1 MSTVLR
7 YILCS
12 CVFSVLFLG
21 VSAQKDSTKRKTTF
35 KTLTHDV
42 YKSFV
47 RVEPKREDSSFMQKS
62 EASFKP
68 YEGKAIRNIYI
79 VNLSFSQNVQDT
91 AKNIISTLTRAADRL
106 QSNTKDWMIRDM
118 LFVKKGQLIDPYRL
132 ADNERFLRD
141 QSFIKDARIA
151 VRPIEEYPDSVD
163 LYIRL
168 RDVFSWGAEVNA
180 SGVNNVKTSIYDAN
194 FLGMAQRLQYTLLYD
209 KNRNPIM
216 GSEIRYRK
224 TSVGGSF
231 INLEAAYTTINQS
244 GLATENETAYF
255 LSLDRPLYTP
265 NARFAGG
272 LQVSRNQSTN
282 VFEKPIPLFRDY
294 KYQIGDVWLGYNIGV
309 NKQKRK
315 GSDDRS
321 RRFVSM
327 RYFNQHFDQLPQL
340 DSFDLRYTNKR
351 YVLGQLTWYK
361 IDFYKT
367 NYIYGFG
374 RTEDLPVGMTR
385 KVTIGPVQVDSL
397 RRLYAGW
404 EFDHWLVDKHENYW
418 NYTLALGTNLY
429 KKEFQDN
436 STLLNLGW
444 YSRLM
449 DFTKFKIRQY
459 TNISYAG
466 IYNQHVYESLH
477 INNEFGLDDFST
489 DSIRARQR
497 LSLGTESVLYS
508 RWSILGFKLAFLAF
522 GRATLMTPRQLG
534 FAKGGFFPALGGG
547 IRTRNENLIFGTIE
561 GRFTWFPNTLFGV
574 NNFTISIRSNLRV
587 KFTGSFVQAPWFALV
602 K

>member
-1 MSTVLR
+1 MRTVLR
-7 YILCS
+7 YILYS
-12 CVFSVLFLG
+12 FLFSILSMAVFG
-21 VSAQKDSTKRKTTF
+21 QDSTKKKSTLH
-35 KTLTHDV
+35 TLTNDLYH
-42 YKSFV
+42 SFV
-47 RVEPKREDSSFMQKS
+47 KVEEKRQDSTFFQKS
-62 EASFKP
+62 EASFKQ
-68 YEGKAIRNIYI
+68 YAGKGIRRIYI
-79 VNLSFSQNVQDT
+79 VNLSFSENVLDT
-91 AKNIISTLTRAADRL
+91 STNFISGLTRVADRL

-118 LFVKKGQLIDPYRL
+118 LFVKKGQILDPYRL

-141 QSFIKDARIA
+141 QNFIKDARIV

-168 RDVFSWGAEVNA
+168 RDVFSWGAEVQT
-180 SGVNNVKTSIYDAN
+180 SGVNNVKASIYDAN
-194 FLGMAQRLQYTLLYD
+194 FLGMAQRLQYSILYD
-209 KNRNPIM
+209 KYRNPIV

-224 TSVGGSF
+224 TSVAGSF
-231 INLEAAYTTINQS
+231 INLEAGYSTINQG

-272 LQVSRNQSTN
+272 LQISHNQATN
-282 VFEKPIPLFRDY
+282 VFEKPAPLFNDY
-294 KYQIGDVWLGYNIGV
+294 KYQLGDVWLGYNIGV

-327 RYFNQHFDQLPQL
+327 RYFDQHFNQFPQL
-340 DSFDLRYTNKR
+340 DTFDPRYTNKR

-385 KVTIGPVQVDSL
+385 KVTIGAVQVDSL
-397 RRLYAGW
+397 RRMYAGW

-418 NYTLALGTNLY
+418 NYTLALGTNFY
-429 KKEFQDN
+429 KKEWQDN
-436 STLLNLGW
+436 STLLNISW
-444 YSRLM
+444 YSRLL

-459 TNISYAG
+459 ANISYAG

-477 INNEFGLDDFST
+477 INNEYGLDDFST

-497 LSLGTESVLYS
+497 LSLGTESVLYT

-522 GRATLMTPRQLG
+522 AKGTLMEPPQLG
-534 FAKGGFFPALGGG
+534 IWRGGLFPSLGGG
-547 IRTRNENLIFGTIE
+547 VRTRNENLIFGTIE
-561 GRFTWFPNTLFGV
+561 ARFTWFPHTLYGV
-574 NNFTISIRSNLRV
+574 NNFTITVRSNLRV